1 MKKLSFNSLKNLSF
15 SELITKAI
23 PQEIFKKIKLLV
35 IIIAIFGVVEVL
47 FRLFDISLLYFV
59 STLLSFIVLKFTA
72 LFMFFAGS
80 SIKVEGVNNLILVND
95 EITFYFSTGMF
106 GLRYYLA
113 AIVLFYLYERKLRNR
128 LWLTAIS
135 FFLFFLTSALL
146 MNFRLQGNTYLIFN
160 YSFVNETIITIL
172 LITYLIWKAIIIYK
186 NKTKDEVFQ
195 FLYKSTIT
203 IWIIIFAV
211 WWIFYLKYN
220 YDDNFKASIYFYV
233 AHYINHV
240 ASFIIN
246 LFGYESY
253 VLDRRIIANTHF
265 ILVGRGCVG
274 LQVLHVFAIVI
285 ILMGGRVLPKL
296 IYIVAGLILINFL
309 NVIRVIV
316 LFIYMGKH
324 LRIYDGTINAHT
336 FYNNVVYVFV
346 VLLWLFYMLYYHPK
360 VIKFIEKRKQLG
372 LSK

>member
-1 MKKLSFNSLKNLSF
+1 MKKFSFNSLKNLSF

-47 FRLFDISLLYFV
+47 FRLFDVSLLHFA
-59 STLLSFIVLKFTA
+59 STLLSFIVLKFTT
-72 LFMFFAGS
+72 LFMFFGGS
-80 SIKVEGVNNLILVND
+80 SIKIEGANNLILVND

-128 LWLTAIS
+128 LWLTGIS
-135 FFLFFLTSALL
+135 FFLFFLCSALL

-172 LITYLIWKAIIIYK
+172 LIAYLIWKATIIYK

-203 IWIIIFAV
+203 IWLIIIAV
-211 WWIFYLKYN
+211 WWIFYVKYT
-220 YDDNFKASIYFYV
+220 YDYQFKTSIYFYL
-233 AHYINHV
+233 AHYINRV
-240 ASFIIN
+240 ASFTLN
-246 LFGYESY
+246 LFGHESY
-253 VLDRRIIANTHF
+253 VLDRRILASTHY

-274 LQVLHVFAIVI
+274 LQVLHVFAVVI
-285 ILMGGRVLPKL
+285 ILMSGKVMPKL
-296 IYIVAGLILINFL
+296 IFIFSGLILINFL

-324 LRIYDGTINAHT
+324 LRVYDGPINAHT
-336 FYNNVVYVFV
+336 FYNNAVYVLV
-346 VLLWLFYMLYYHPK
+346 VLLWLVYMLYYHPK
-360 VIKFIEKRKQLG
+360 VTKFIEKRKQLA